1 MGGKL
6 VEPRKQTTNDF
17 ITDVAKEKGNGI
29 ELWIGINDI
38 SKEGVFVYESNSE
51 PVTWTNWGPGEPNNG
66 GNGLRNGDCVRLKQ
80 EEWWDL
86 NCDYSKPF
94 VCERGIHDYK

>member
-6 VEPRKQTTNDF
+6 AEPRKQTTNDF
-17 ITDVAKEKGNGI
+17 IVDVAKEKGSGI

-38 SKEGVFVYESNSE
+38 VEEGAFVYGSNGAQI
-51 PVTWTNWGPGEPNNG
+51 TWTNWGQSQPDGEEHEN
-66 GNGLRNGDCVRLKQ
+66 CVCLNEGK
-80 EEWWDL
+80 WWDL

-94 VCERGIHDYK
+94 VCERIIQGMYD

>member
-6 VEPRKQTTNDF
+6 AEPKKQSTNDF
-17 ITDVAKEKGNGI
+17 IADVAKGKGNGI

-38 SKEGVFVYESNSE
+38 VEEGTFVYGSNGE
-51 PVTWTNWGPGEPNNG
+51 LVTWTNWGPGEPNNG
-66 GNGLRNGDCVRLKQ
+66 GNGDCVRLKQ

-94 VCERGIHDYK
+94 VCERIVQGNI

>member
-6 VEPRKQTTNDF
+6 AELRKQTTNDF
-17 ITDVAKEKGNGI
+17 IADVAKGKGNGI

-38 SKEGVFVYESNSE
+38 SKEGAFVYGSNGAPITS
-51 PVTWTNWGPGEPNNG
+51 TNWSPGEPNNVG
-66 GNGLRNGDCVRLKQ
+66 NGDCVRIKQ

-86 NCDYSKPF
+86 NCDSSKPF
-94 VCERGIHDYK
+94 VCERIVRGNI

>member
-6 VEPRKQTTNDF
+6 AELRKQTTNDF
-17 ITDVAKEKGNGI
+17 INDVAKDGE

-51 PVTWTNWGPGEPNNG
+51 PVTWTNWGPGEPNT
-66 GNGLRNGDCVRLKQ
+66 GDCVRLKQ
-80 EEWWDL
+80 ERWCDL
-86 NCDYSKPF
+86 NCDHTRPF
-94 VCERGIHDYK
+94 VCERIVQGMYANYI